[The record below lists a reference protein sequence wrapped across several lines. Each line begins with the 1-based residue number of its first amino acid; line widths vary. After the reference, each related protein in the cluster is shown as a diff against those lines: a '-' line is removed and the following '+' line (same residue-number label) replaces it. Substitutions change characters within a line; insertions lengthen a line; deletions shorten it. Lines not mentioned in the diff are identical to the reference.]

1 MHSNIAALEPVG
13 DSTSSSVAGDDS
25 RSVIPA
31 VKSVVR
37 VDRGGGGVS
46 YPATCGLPFD
56 GGPKDPKFQDC
67 SKDALPLMYRSMDI
81 GKNFWHPFLVIM
93 HVEEGGVLKE
103 YIDK

>member
-37 VDRGGGGVS
+37 VDGGGGAYLIQLRV
-46 YPATCGLPFD
+46 
-56 GGPKDPKFQDC
+56 DC
-67 SKDALPLMYRSMDI
+67 RLMGAQKIQNSRTVQRMLY
-81 GKNFWHPFLVIM
+81 L
-93 HVEEGGVLKE
+93 
-103 YIDK
+103 